1 LNSSLVRII
10 IVTAGIGAAVAV
22 SAATMSFDP
31 YVPGE
36 GKGKIAADLA
46 IPVADVAVDRRCV
59 YTRTDHWVASTTP
72 KSMSTCTVLA
82 TPTRLILANYDK
94 DSGAYVVDLSFDYA
108 QIKSVALSAKDG
120 FDTSVQ
126 VDGKKQQL
134 QLETD
139 QGFISVSAWRTPPKV
154 KPFDARGSEDLFEV
168 VKSKGVAVAEPKGLV
183 EVEIPTFTLFRH
195 K

>member
-1 LNSSLVRII
+1 MNSSVVRI
-10 IVTAGIGAAVAV
+10 AIGLASIGTVFTV

-36 GKGKIAADLA
+36 GKDKIAADLA
-46 IPVADVAVDRRCV
+46 IPVADVVVDRRCV

-94 DSGAYVVDLSFDYA
+94 SSSTYVVDLSFDYT
-108 QIKSVALSAKDG
+108 QIKSVALSTKDG
-120 FDTSVQ
+120 FDPSLE

-154 KPFDARGSEDLFEV
+154 KPFDARGAEDLFEL
-168 VKSKGVAVAEPKGLV
+168 VKSKGVGLAEPKGLV